1 MLTDRPSPVQVALLD
16 VNENVGKALKESL
29 DKENGPDKTL
39 FMICNVESE
48 EQIKGNTH
56 PHKRRFIFTTTIAKN
71 EHFFK
76 VFSVGIYVFVFLV
89 FSPLYILSIFL

>member
-39 FMICNVESE
+39 FIICNVESE

-56 PHKRRFIFTTTIAKN
+56 PHTN
-71 EHFFK
+71 ENSYLPQLLPK
-76 VFSVGIYVFVFLV
+76 MNTFLKC
-89 FSPLYILSIFL
+89 FL